1 MTFKK
6 LSPPPAA
13 EAAIAAARL
22 IDPTSPPVRVKF
34 PVVEPDEPSVGL
46 NLRVRL
52 STSDALA
59 SVARERGVS
68 MKAVVMEALRR
79 AGVDVAEVDLEDRTP
94 SRRKGC

>member
-13 EAAIAAARL
+13 EAAIATARL
-22 IDPTSPPVRVKF
+22 ADPTSPPVRVKF
-34 PVVEPDEPSVGL
+34 PAVEPDEPSVGL

-59 SVARERGVS
+59 SLARERGVS
-68 MKAVVMEALRR
+68 MKAIVMEALRR
-79 AGVDVAEVDLEDRTP
+79 AGVDVAGVDLEDRTP
-94 SRRKGC
+94 SRRKGR